1 MKPEEKARIIID
13 NKLKEAGYILQ
24 DFEDFNPTEG
34 EGVVVREFSTSSG
47 PADYIVFIN
56 GEPCGVIEAK
66 AAQKGDNLSTAEA
79 QAKRYATSKLK
90 WFIN

>member
-56 GEPCGVIEAK
+56 
-66 AAQKGDNLSTAEA
+66 LY
-79 QAKRYATSKLK
+79 RYKNFWSWKVEI
-90 WFIN
+90 F